1 MKKKT
6 PYGDTVQIMDLKNDL
21 TLKMQHLQTCKE
33 YGTDP
38 HDPNMRA
45 VVDSNGKAKAIM
57 YFEEIENADIPKN
70 KIPQNKL
77 PKF

>member
-21 TLKMQHLQTCKE
+21 LVKMQHIQTCKE
-33 YGTDP
+33 YGADP

-45 VVDSNGKAKAIM
+45 VVDSNGKVKAFM
-57 YFEEIENADIPKN
+57 YFEEVKSSNKN
-70 KIPQNKL
+70 R
-77 PKF
+77 